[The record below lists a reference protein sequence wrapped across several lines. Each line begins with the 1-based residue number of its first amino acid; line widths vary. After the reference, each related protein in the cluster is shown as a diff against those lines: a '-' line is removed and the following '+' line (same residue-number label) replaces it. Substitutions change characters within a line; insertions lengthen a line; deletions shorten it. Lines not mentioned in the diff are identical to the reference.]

1 MRKTTTQSFVLLI
14 VLNLLSCNSKGN
26 NSQPIQTSPFKI
38 TKTIK
43 SSFERHGDSY
53 QYNFIGEAQNNSTN
67 IYDDVYSTLEVQL
80 ELENGSIITERDYYS
95 GMFTGFGDTEKV
107 WKPNQMRKL
116 DDRGGLES
124 DFIPAHYKEYKIK
137 KVVAIFDFKAEDIIN
152 HTKDTF
158 TDTIDITK
166 KWNALQ

>member
-1 MRKTTTQSFVLLI
+1 MRKTTTQCFVLLI
-14 VLNLLSCNSKGN
+14 ALNLLSCNSKGN
-26 NSQPIQTSPFKI
+26 DSQTIQNSPFKI

-53 QYNFIGEAQNNSTN
+53 KYNFIGEVQNNSTN
-67 IYDDVYSTLEVQL
+67 IYDDVYTTLEVQL
-80 ELENGSIITERDYYS
+80 ELENGSIITERDYDS
-95 GMFTGFGDTEKV
+95 GLMTGFGDTEKV
-107 WKPNQMRKL
+107 WKPNEVRKI
-116 DDRGGLES
+116 DDHGGLDS

-137 KVVAIFDFKAEDIIN
+137 KIVAIFDFSTEDIVN